1 MAFVVRQSGRLVA
14 PLNNYLRPAQFGKR
28 CISTSKKND
37 ETAVVT
43 EKIPSH
49 EATQNSHDVNTTAA
63 ATAAKKKWMNY
74 GFHPTD
80 QYEDVASAHMF
91 SFLGVTVCIVLG
103 SFAYYYGPD
112 RTLRDW
118 AQREAYLLV
127 REREA
132 KGLPLLDPNYVDESK
147 IVLPSE
153 EELGD
158 FEIII

>member
-1 MAFVVRQSGRLVA
+1 MAFIVRQSGRLVGTF
-14 PLNNYLRPAQFGKR
+14 NNYLQPAHIGKR

-49 EATQNSHDVNTTAA
+49 KATQNSHDVNSTAA
-63 ATAAKKKWMNY
+63 ATAAKKKWMSY

-80 QYEDVASAHMF
+80 QYEDVASAHVF
-91 SFLGVTVCIVLG
+91 SFLGVTLCMVLG
-103 SFAYYYGPD
+103 SLVYYYGPD
-112 RTLRDW
+112 RTLKDW

-132 KGLPLLDPNYVDESK
+132 NGLPLLDPNYVEESK